1 MNKFIFEIGTEEIP
15 SVYIDNILK
24 DLKNNTT
31 NILGQLRIDYH
42 NISTMG
48 SPRRL
53 IVIVD
58 GIAPRQKDISHKI
71 KGPSVTIAFD
81 SQGKPQKPAIKFAQ
95 TNRIKLNE
103 LIIEKSSKG
112 EYIFARKLIKGKKL
126 GLLLPEICLS
136 LINSINL
143 PKSMRWGLSSMRFIR
158 PIRWLLALY
167 DNKIVHFKMDNLT
180 SGRTTYGHRLLAP
193 GPIKVNN
200 VENYF
205 DILKKRFVIIDP
217 EIRKE
222 NIKNQIFQIIRGNNG
237 KEHIEEELLDEVKNL
252 VEFPKVLVGK
262 FDKKY
267 LDLPVEVL
275 SSVMIKHQKYFPIFN
290 KNGVLLP
297 LFLVVINGNEDR
309 FTKPITEGNE
319 RVLKA
324 RLEDAKFFYQEDQKI
339 TERGVKPLD
348 SKRLK
353 LKNVIFQENL
363 GTVYDKVERISILSK
378 RIAQELKISSNFIQI
393 LERSAQ
399 LCKSDLVT
407 EMVKEFPE
415 LQGIMGR
422 EYALLQG
429 EDSQVATTI
438 YEHYLPRFSG
448 DNYPKTITGSILS
461 IADKLDNI
469 VSCFINNIIPD
480 GSQDPYALRRQALG
494 IINIIMQHKIHFSI
508 DQIIDLNINLFL
520 TDKCETKPLNIKNRI
535 GIQIVKDFILQRLR
549 YLLLEKQ
556 YRYDI
561 IDAVLA
567 KNLNSIFDILN
578 RITSIQRIYH
588 TSNFLRTITAATRA
602 YNLSKNISNLKI
614 DANLLQEREEHILYN
629 QYIKTKESV
638 EKLMAKQYY
647 DEIYACL
654 ETLNEVIDVFF
665 DEVLVMVDDEN
676 LRNNRLAL
684 LKNIADLYF
693 TVADLSKIALAKGTI
708 RGD

>member
-1 MNKFIFEIGTEEIP
+1 MKE
-15 SVYIDNILK
+15 
-24 DLKNNTT
+24 
-31 NILGQLRIDYH
+31 
-42 NISTMG
+42 
-48 SPRRL
+48 
-53 IVIVD
+53 
-58 GIAPRQKDISHKI
+58 
-71 KGPSVTIAFD
+71 
-81 SQGKPQKPAIKFAQ
+81 
-95 TNRIKLNE
+95 RIKKFNENLELDKIQKVKATQDESGHWYVIPNE
-103 LIIEKSSKG
+103 LYSEFSKD
-112 EYIFARKLIKGKKL
+112 
-126 GLLLPEICLS
+126 S
-136 LINSINL
+136 
-143 PKSMRWGLSSMRFIR
+143 
-158 PIRWLLALY
+158 
-167 DNKIVHFKMDNLT
+167 
-180 SGRTTYGHRLLAP
+180 
-193 GPIKVNN
+193 
-200 VENYF
+200 
-205 DILKKRFVIIDP
+205 
-217 EIRKE
+217 E
-222 NIKNQIFQIIRGNNG
+222 NID
-237 KEHIEEELLDEVKNL
+237 LCDS
-252 VEFPKVLVGK
+252 GK
-262 FDKKY
+262 FDEKY
-267 LDLPVEVL
+267 LNLPVEVL
-275 SSVMIKHQKYFPIFN
+275 SAVMIKHQKYFPIFN
-290 KNGVLLP
+290 NDGTLLP

-309 FTKPITEGNE
+309 FTKSIIKGNE

-339 TERGVKPLD
+339 TQPGVKPLD
-348 SKRLK
+348 RNRLK

-363 GTVYDKVERISILSK
+363 GTIYDKVERLTILSK
-378 RIAQELKISSNFIQI
+378 RIAQELKISSDSNPIVI

-469 VSCFINNIIPD
+469 VSCFINGLIPD

-494 IINIIMQHKIHFSI
+494 IINIIILQKIHFSV
-508 DQIIDLNINLFL
+508 DKVIDLNINLFL
-520 TDKCETKPLNIKNRI
+520 ANRDLAEQLNFKNKI
-535 GIQIVKDFILQRLR
+535 SIQMVKDFIFQRLR

-567 KNLNSIFDILN
+567 KNPNSIFDILN

-588 TSNFLRTITAATRA
+588 TSNFLQTITAATRA
-602 YNLSKNISNLKI
+602 SNLSKNTSNLEI
-614 DANLLQEREEHILYN
+614 DVNILQEKEEHSLYN
-629 QYIKTKESV
+629 QYIKTKEAI
-638 EKLMAKQYY
+638 EKIMTKQCY
-647 DEIYACL
+647 DEAYACL
-654 ETLNEVIDVFF
+654 KTLNKVVNVFF